1 MTNRIDVDKTI
12 NMLSIDD
19 RKELNRLLMADEIE
33 EWKRTFQPIKK
44 HRAIIKAIHFH
55 VIGQEVFCSI
65 ESLP

>member
-1 MTNRIDVDKTI
+1 
-12 NMLSIDD
+12 MLSIAD
-19 RKELNRLLMADEIE
+19 RTELNRLLMADEIE
-33 EWKRTFQPIKK
+33 EWKRTFQPIQK